1 MFLIELIKLLQKVLQ
16 DHHQL
21 LSQVLHFSLD
31 SLAGDMFSKGLISES
46 TKNSPTYDDIMN
58 NFIARMNEQNNAA
71 QLEEFCQLLL
81 ACISKQNGASSQ
93 EVAKM
98 LSKQWQEVA
107 LKHCGISLS
116 FNTDTNPKTT
126 TEGVELGLLNA
137 AKYGH
142 NETVQFLI
150 TLNVNIDFINEQG
163 RTALMLASECGHEPV
178 VQTLISGGANV
189 NAQDNEEQTALMIA
203 TKNNSFEIVSSL
215 LIAGTDADK
224 ADKNGETALTIACRM
239 GHSKIGK
246 LLIEKNAKVF
256 TTTSSGDTPL
266 LLSTKSPVLCKII
279 LSKLPSNVP
288 RAYLLSA
295 FTEACKHG
303 KSVVIVM
310 LLQRLQKEMELF
322 MSSAKGSSSIKDLVT
337 HTAVDSTLVGG
348 ITPLMIASSCGH
360 TDVVEELLKSGAN
373 VNSTDDNGSTPLVY
387 ALNGSSENSSC
398 VVELLIHAGADLSS
412 AVSKLDET
420 QLENILCK
428 EQNNCA
434 AMKLFLLAK
443 KFECLIDE
451 VKLALE
457 KKLSLNELLM
467 ADVVNYIGTLV
478 YLPNECEN
486 IDILFSKLQVSFSTL
501 NVGLIQKVVTK
512 FFPSSS
518 EIRIHM
524 EKYVEM
530 LQTYE
535 SNTTME
541 QVGQSMEVIPL
552 PQPNTSTQVIIKFSS
567 AWWKVSIKNM
577 KKFLNKSFCVSSCF
591 FNHVSI
597 SEDDTALICKYY
609 LPECQSKTLLAT
621 AEQNSTFMG
630 SVGVFEVTVVTG
642 DSEVIVLKEK
652 MNNSFEFQST
662 FLKSSTTDV
671 NIDVI
676 EFFTQLERCIN
687 IEDKNEAGRTVL
699 MLATE
704 CGHEPVVQT
713 LISGGANINAQD
725 NEGWTPLMIA
735 SKYNFIN
742 IVHILLK
749 ADADPYMKKD
759 NGSNALTIGSFH
771 GSYEVVELLIT
782 QEKVDCNY
790 QRNNRSTSL
799 MLASLNGHSQ
809 VAKLLLNYQ
818 ANPDLSNNNGD
829 TALMM
834 ACSKGHN
841 KIVELLLS
849 NNVDV
854 NVRTNDGYTALMLAS
869 ENGHLQIVKQLLEKK
884 ANISIRD
891 KNGLTALALANQNN
905 HSNISKLILEKAKAS
920 ARSSEPYDELVL
932 LTATKNGCL
941 DKVKELLECNANP
954 NVSDKH
960 CMTPLHIAVSKSKNS
975 KEYLKIIKLLLE
987 QPNINVNA
995 VASNGMTCLGIAV
1008 EEECTEVMELLLNAG
1023 ANPNVHGKNKITI
1036 LNEAIVGSDMVM
1048 FKLLLKHGA
1057 NPNLADGNNVKP
1069 IDVLIRALM
1078 KLNLPSY
1085 AQNIKKEM
1093 LQILIT
1099 QPTFDIDQVL
1109 VNGMTSL
1116 MAFSRNGHTNIVKLF
1131 LEAGANPN
1139 IQYQSI
1145 LPTLLPLPFQIE
1157 PSNGSTALMFAS
1169 LKGHT
1174 EIVELLLK
1182 HKANPDVE
1190 DEDGDTALSF
1200 AVQKGHVGTV
1210 KCLLKSNPNVNLRSI
1225 GPNALGSP
1233 LFVAIDGLTAAVLHL
1248 PNQMAF
1254 SGNEKNYTDILK
1266 LLIKNPGTDVNI
1278 KEKKGMTC
1286 LMRASAIGCTEVVEW
1301 LLEAGA
1307 NPNIQIEQPTAATQ
1321 VNDFFSMIQADL
1333 MSGMTALMFAAN
1345 KGYSEIVTMLLKANA
1360 KPDLQ
1365 NTSGD
1370 NALFIAISKG
1380 HAVIVQQLLQYGA
1393 DPCFMSE
1400 KYNGTPLHMVLHGI
1414 RLKKTDLEFSND
1426 MAASTD
1432 DFLEVLKV
1440 LLQHPKVNVDVVN
1453 SQGCTGLMIA
1463 SSCECVEAVELLIN
1477 AGADP
1482 NIQTHSSTSI
1492 NDTNSDSFMLP
1503 LITNGVTALMIASE
1517 RNNTEIVKLLLQGG
1531 ANPNTRT
1538 QNGNNS
1544 LLAAANKGYVEVV
1557 KLLLEFKAD
1566 PVVFQEDGATPL
1578 HIAITGMSIKRG
1590 NIEAPTFIKRL
1601 LTGTMDNYTKIAEL
1615 LVAYSNTVNTVASNG
1630 YTSLMIAGEM
1640 GCVPAVRLLLEAGAD
1655 TTVQLQNG
1663 LTVNELAILK
1673 GHKEVVQILKDFKN

>member
-16 DHHQL
+16 DHCQL

-46 TKNSPTYDDIMN
+46 TKTSPTYDAIMN
-58 NFIARMNEQNNAA
+58 DFITRMNEQNNAA
-71 QLEEFCQLLL
+71 ELEEFCQLLL
-81 ACISKQNGASSQ
+81 TCISKQNGALSQ

-107 LKHCGISLS
+107 LKHCGT
-116 FNTDTNPKTT
+116 FNIHTNPETA

-178 VQTLISGGANV
+178 VQTLISCGANV
-189 NAQDNEEQTALMIA
+189 NAQDKEGQTTLMIA
-203 TKNNSFEIVSSL
+203 TKNDSFEIVSRL
-215 LIAGTDADK
+215 LIAGADANK
-224 ADKNGETALTIACRM
+224 VDKNGESALTIACRM

-246 LLIEKNAKVF
+246 LLIEKNAKVY

-266 LLSTKSPVLCKII
+266 LLSAKSPVLCKLI
-279 LSKLPSNVP
+279 LNKLPSNVP

-337 HTAVDSTLVGG
+337 HTAVDTTLVGG

-360 TDVVEELLKSGAN
+360 TEVVEELLKSGAN
-373 VNSTDDNGSTPLVY
+373 INCTDDNGSTPLEY
-387 ALNGSSENSSC
+387 ALNGSSENSFR

-412 AVSKLDET
+412 AVSKLGET
-420 QLENILCK
+420 QLENIVCK

-434 AMKLFLLAK
+434 ALKLFLLAK
-443 KFECLIDE
+443 KFECFIDE

-457 KKLSLNELLM
+457 KKLSLNELSL

-501 NVGLIQKVVTK
+501 NVSLIQKVVTK

-518 EIRIHM
+518 EVRIHM
-524 EKYVEM
+524 EKYVAM
-530 LQTYE
+530 LETYE

-541 QVGQSMEVIPL
+541 QVGQSMEVILL

-577 KKFLNKSFCVSSCF
+577 KKFLNRSFFVSSCF
-591 FNHVSI
+591 FNHISI

-609 LPECQSKTLLAT
+609 LPECQSKTLLAI
-621 AEQNSTFMG
+621 AEENSTFMG
-630 SVGVFEVTVVTG
+630 SFGVFEVRVVTG
-642 DSEVIVLKEK
+642 DSEVIILKEK
-652 MNNSFEFQST
+652 MNSSFEFQST

-676 EFFTQLERCIN
+676 EFFTQLERCVN

-704 CGHEPVVQT
+704 YGHEPVVQT
-713 LISGGANINAQD
+713 LISCGANVNAQD

-869 ENGHLQIVKQLLEKK
+869 ENGHLQIVEQLLEKK
-884 ANISIRD
+884 ANISIRNN
-891 KNGLTALALANQNN
+891 NGLTALVLANQNN
-905 HSNISKLILEKAKAS
+905 HSNIFKLILEKAKAS
-920 ARSSEPYDELVL
+920 EPYNEPML
-932 LTATKNGCL
+932 LTAAENGCL
-941 DKVKELLECNANP
+941 DEVKQLLECNANP

-960 CMTPLHIAVSKSKNS
+960 RMTPLHIAVSKFKNS
-975 KEYLKIIKLLLE
+975 KEYLKIIKLLLK

-995 VASNGMTCLGIAV
+995 VATNGMTCLGIAV
-1008 EEECTEVMELLLNAG
+1008 EKECTEVMELLLNAG
-1023 ANPNVHGKNKITI
+1023 ANPNVHGKNKVTI
-1036 LNEAIVGSDMVM
+1036 LNEAIVRSDMIM

-1057 NPNLADGNNVKP
+1057 NPNLADGNNMKP
-1069 IDVLIRALM
+1069 IELLIGATNA
-1078 KLNLPSY
+1078 LNLLSHSQTTY
-1085 AQNIKKEM
+1085 IEM
-1093 LQILIT
+1093 LQILVT
-1099 QPTFDIDQVL
+1099 QPTFNVDEVL
-1109 VNGMTSL
+1109 KNGMTSL
-1116 MAFSRNGHTNIVKLF
+1116 MVFSSIGHTNIVKLL

-1139 IQYQSI
+1139 IQCQSI
-1145 LPTLLPLPFQIE
+1145 LSALLRLPFQFE

-1210 KCLLKSNPNVNLRSI
+1210 KCLLKSNPNVNVRSI

-1233 LFVAIDGLTAAVLHL
+1233 LIVAIDGLTAAVLHL

-1254 SGNEKNYTDILK
+1254 SGSEKNYTDIIK

-1278 KEKKGMTC
+1278 KGKNGMTC
-1286 LMRASAIGCTEVVEW
+1286 LMRASAIGCTEVVKW
-1301 LLEAGA
+1301 LLEVEA
-1307 NPNIQIEQPTAATQ
+1307 NPNIQIEQPAAAAQ

-1333 MSGMTALMFAAN
+1333 MNGMTALMLAAK
-1345 KGYSEIVTMLLKANA
+1345 KGYLEIVTMLLKANA
-1360 KPDLQ
+1360 TPDLQ
-1365 NTSGD
+1365 NGRGD

-1393 DPCFMSE
+1393 DPCFMSK
-1400 KYNGTPLHMVLHGI
+1400 KYNSTPLHMVLHRI
-1414 RLKKTDLEFSND
+1414 RLKKTNLEFSND

-1453 SQGCTGLMIA
+1453 TQGCTGLMIA

-1482 NIQTHSSTSI
+1482 NIQTHSSTS
-1492 NDTNSDSFMLP
+1492 NSANLFMLP
-1503 LITNGVTALMIASE
+1503 LITSGVTALMIASE
-1517 RNNTEIVKLLLQGG
+1517 RNNTKIVKLLLQGG

-1538 QNGNNS
+1538 QNGSNS
-1544 LLAAANKGYVEVV
+1544 LLTAAKLGHIEVV
-1557 KLLLEFKAD
+1557 KLLLEFKTD

-1578 HIAITGMSIKRG
+1578 HIAITGMSIKSGRP
-1590 NIEAPTFIKRL
+1590 NIEAPTFIKEA
-1601 LTGTMDNYTKIAEL
+1601 LTGTMDSYTKIAEL
-1615 LVAYSNTVNTVASNG
+1615 LVAYSNTVNAVASNG

-1640 GCVPAVRLLLEAGAD
+1640 GCIPAVRLLLEAGAD